1 MVKNDLGIGFVPE
14 SMVRDD
20 IAAGN
25 VMVLSLETPVPKRSI
40 CLLRQEDQPLSIAAR
55 ELKRMITASGQ

>member
-1 MVKNDLGIGFVPE
+1 MPE

-55 ELKRMITASGQ
+55 ELKRMVTASGQ